1 MNGRSRG
8 VTRSRLIAL
17 IGALS
22 AASATVGEAP
32 TSYGI
37 AATASVAALSACGGQ
52 SSCRSFKGACTGV
65 SAKRQCTVAPVSL
78 QPDATTTEQCCTG
91 AFQYPSIEVCEGQP
105 PQKGCSFCVF

>member
-1 MNGRSRG
+1 MNGRRRG

-22 AASATVGEAP
+22 AALATLSEAP
-32 TSYGI
+32 PSYRI
-37 AATASVAALSACGGQ
+37 AATASMVVLSACDGQ
-52 SSCRSFKGACTGV
+52 STCRSFKGPCTGV
-65 SAKRQCTVAPVSL
+65 FAKRQCTVAPVSL
-78 QPDATTTEQCCTG
+78 QPDAATTEQCCGG